1 MKTDVIQHDVS
12 HMSADIFHGCDSFD
26 FALCESKKLFRYREP
41 VDKGHC

>member
-26 FALCESKKLFRYREP
+26 SALCESNESAS
-41 VDKGHC
+41 VSAVC